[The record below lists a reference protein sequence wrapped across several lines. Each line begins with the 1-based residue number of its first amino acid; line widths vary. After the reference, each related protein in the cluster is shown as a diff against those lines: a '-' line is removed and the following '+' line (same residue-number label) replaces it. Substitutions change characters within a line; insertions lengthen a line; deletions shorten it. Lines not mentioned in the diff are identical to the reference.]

1 MGENSHLE
9 SKGGKKKN
17 PSDVAEYIKNCS
29 RAPEVI
35 QVMLDQEEN
44 LDHLDQRC
52 VYLCTRI
59 FVCLFLFEL

>member
-1 MGENSHLE
+1 M
-9 SKGGKKKN
+9 
-17 PSDVAEYIKNCS
+17 
-29 RAPEVI
+29 

-59 FVCLFLFEL
+59 FGGFFSSSVLTVSTHHPLFREMLEDLASTILDPEDQR